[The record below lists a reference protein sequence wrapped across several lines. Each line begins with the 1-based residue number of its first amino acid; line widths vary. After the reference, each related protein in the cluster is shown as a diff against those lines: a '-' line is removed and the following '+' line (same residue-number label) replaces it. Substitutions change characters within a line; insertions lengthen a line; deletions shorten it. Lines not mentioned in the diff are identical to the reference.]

1 MTITHKLI
9 IDLVRPAILPP
20 VAVVQGDTYSREV
33 QISLYAAGVAWELPE
48 GHDVAIR
55 YSKPDGTAGKYDT
68 MPDGSMAW
76 RSEGNTVNIMLC
88 PQMLTVPGEVP
99 AQVSIILA
107 ERTISTFTFF
117 VSVAPDA
124 SKGALTS
131 ENYINWRTAFLPQ
144 LTGAKVGQYPV
155 IAEVDE
161 KGRVVVFEA
170 VAAPSG
176 GGGGS
181 GVHVGP
187 DEPTDENTTVWIDP
201 DDDDTVD
208 FYTKPE
214 IDAIMGSYINDID
227 TLIGGDS

>member
-1 MTITHKLI
+1 MLITHELK

-88 PQMLTVPGEVP
+88 PQMLTVPGVVP

-117 VSVAPDA
+117 VSVTPDA

-144 LTGAKVGQYPV
+144 LTGAKVGRYPR
-155 IAEVDE
+155 IKEVDE
-161 KGRVVVFEA
+161 QGRVVALEA

-187 DEPTDENTTVWIDP
+187 DEPTDESTTVWIDP

-208 FYTKPE
+208 FYTKLE

-227 TLIGGDS
+227 TLIGGGV